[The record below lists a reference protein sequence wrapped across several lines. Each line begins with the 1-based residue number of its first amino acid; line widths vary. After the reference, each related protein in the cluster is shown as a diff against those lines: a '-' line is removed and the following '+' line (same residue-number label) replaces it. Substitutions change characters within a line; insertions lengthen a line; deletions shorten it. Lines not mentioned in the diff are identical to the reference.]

1 VPAQRDQPADSGAP
15 AAAGGLAGTAAGVL
29 ADRVAAALVHRE
41 PGWRLPRRSA
51 LARRYNVSVP
61 EIDAAIGE
69 LIRRSLIR
77 RLPDGQLYRA
87 SQAEY
92 LIPVEGIGGLSTRLD
107 PMGGEISCQ
116 SQHVSQRDAPQDIAW
131 ALGTGGEMPVRIV
144 RCTWATAGVP
154 VAVSTAYVPEAVV
167 AALPAGEASLHQALQ
182 SLPAGLVATGSAYA
196 AAVDL
201 ELSPPQP
208 SVARSLKLVPGQSA
222 ISVTIRFDGVGSK
235 SPVGLAVIILKPEHF
250 RVVIEAR
257 LRPNRAAAAAAER
270 IPSAAMDTTSP
281 ARPRLP
287 IRARLATTVGGAAA
301 TVSRLAGRG
310 DGSVIGGIIGL
321 RLEPELLSLL
331 AAGRQVVLVTGTNG
345 KTTTTRLIT
354 AALGATGE
362 QIASNIYGANMEA
375 GLTSALSRNPGARLA
390 VLETD
395 EKYIPAMIKA
405 TRPKVVVLLNL
416 SRDQMDRAAEIW
428 MLARRWRDALAASP
442 GTLVVANADDPLVA
456 WAASGASEVT
466 WVAAGQRWRED
477 SWCCP
482 NCGAHLERK
491 GDEWACHECP
501 NRRPPVRW
509 TLRDGQVVDPEG
521 HVQPL
526 GLALPGRANASNAVV
541 ALAVAEAFGV
551 SVGAALG
558 GMRGVTSV
566 AGRYT
571 TVQRHGT
578 EIRLL
583 LAKNP
588 AGWLE
593 ALDVMEPEVP
603 VLLAV
608 NAQTPD
614 GKDTSWLWDVD
625 YRRLQGRPVL
635 VGGERRLDLAVRLEA
650 DEVEFELVGNIDQA
664 VTLARSPRLE
674 VLANYTAFQQYR
686 AALGRAQ

>member
-1 VPAQRDQPADSGAP
+1 
-15 AAAGGLAGTAAGVL
+15 
-29 ADRVAAALVHRE
+29 
-41 PGWRLPRRSA
+41 
-51 LARRYNVSVP
+51 
-61 EIDAAIGE
+61 
-69 LIRRSLIR
+69 
-77 RLPDGQLYRA
+77 
-87 SQAEY
+87 
-92 LIPVEGIGGLSTRLD
+92 
-107 PMGGEISCQ
+107 
-116 SQHVSQRDAPQDIAW
+116 
-131 ALGTGGEMPVRIV
+131 
-144 RCTWATAGVP
+144 
-154 VAVSTAYVPEAVV
+154 
-167 AALPAGEASLHQALQ
+167 
-182 SLPAGLVATGSAYA
+182 
-196 AAVDL
+196 
-201 ELSPPQP
+201 
-208 SVARSLKLVPGQSA
+208 
-222 ISVTIRFDGVGSK
+222 
-235 SPVGLAVIILKPEHF
+235 
-250 RVVIEAR
+250 
-257 LRPNRAAAAAAER
+257 
-270 IPSAAMDTTSP
+270 MDTTSP